1 MTVHSLKPESVVDKA
16 SLSEK
21 HKLYHVLVQQQH
33 HVFEAFALPKFSVED
48 FLKAFIRPPV

>member
-1 MTVHSLKPESVVDKA
+1 MTAHSLKPESVVNKA

-33 HVFEAFALPKFSVED
+33 HVFEAFALPKVSVED